1 MSLQQEI
8 SLDMQS
14 LQDMT
19 KDILLKIKQ
28 ASVEKEFCLK
38 SVVHLNK

>member
-8 SLDMQS
+8 NLDMQS

-28 ASVEKEFCLK
+28 ASIEK
-38 SVVHLNK
+38 

>member
-28 ASVEKEFCLK
+28 ASIEK
-38 SVVHLNK
+38 